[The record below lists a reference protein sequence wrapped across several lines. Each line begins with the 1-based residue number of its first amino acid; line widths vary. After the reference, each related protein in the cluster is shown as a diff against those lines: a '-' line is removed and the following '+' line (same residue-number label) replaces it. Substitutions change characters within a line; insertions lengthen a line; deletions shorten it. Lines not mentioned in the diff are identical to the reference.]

1 MQFRKEN
8 SFLIGWGMRISP
20 AQRFNLKR
28 LLNGHCRTVRA
39 TSHMVAALILSKGT
53 AP

>member
-8 SFLIGWGMRISP
+8 SFLIGWGMRIPP
-20 AQRFNLKR
+20 AQRFTAKQ
-28 LLNGHCRTVRA
+28 LLIGPCRSVRSA
-39 TSHMVAALILSKGT
+39 SHMTAALILLKGT